1 MVVVVVVLDVVVD
14 VAYVPLLDVVVPV
27 DEAVDGKSAEPVV
40 TGEFDFL
47 VYVGDN
53 NCVYEQILIQTYF
66 HLMQLNLEPC

>member
-27 DEAVDGKSAEPVV
+27 DEAVDGKSAEPVA

-47 VYVGDN
+47 VNVG
-53 NCVYEQILIQTYF
+53 V
-66 HLMQLNLEPC
+66 